1 MAETN
6 NNPNVMSSGVET
18 SKGTSP
24 QGRGDNVPQARPCPK
39 DCSKCSWGHQ
49 VYCTAKMTFDS
60 FSVMNSILQ
69 GIEAMTAKVDAQSAV
84 IADLCGRIAAMES
97 EHADFSTPAPI
108 QTELFA
114 DQK

>member
-1 MAETN
+1 MAEEIN
-6 NNPNVMSSGVET
+6 
-18 SKGTSP
+18 KP
-24 QGRGDNVPQARPCPK
+24 QVQPAAAPQARPCPK

-60 FSVMNSILQ
+60 FSVMNSIIQ

-108 QTELFA
+108 QTDLFA